1 LGLNP
6 GKYLALLSHSGSR
19 GVGFKIANHYSQLA
33 QRLHPNVD
41 PAARHLAWLDLNSE
55 AGAEYWLAMQLAGRF
70 AAANHRLI
78 HARVSAAIGLR
89 EAAAVENHHNY
100 AWAERLATG
109 EEVIVHRKGATP
121 AQAGVLGV
129 IPGSMGDAGYLVRGL
144 GSTDSLNSASHG
156 AGRAMSRTQAFKTIP
171 QAEMDRYLAERRVTL
186 LGGSLD
192 ESPLAYKPIDEVMSA
207 QRDLVETLGRFLPRM
222 VRMAGEPGED

>member
-1 LGLNP
+1 MDVYDLSIDHP
-6 GKYLALLSHSGSR
+6 GHSFVVE
-19 GVGFKIANHYSQLA
+19 GV
-33 QRLHPNVD
+33 V
-41 PAARHLAWLDLNSE
+41 
-55 AGAEYWLAMQLAGRF
+55 
-70 AAANHRLI
+70 
-78 HARVSAAIGLR
+78 V
-89 EAAAVENHHNY
+89 HNC
-100 AWAERLATG
+100 WAEAING
-109 EEVIVHRKGATP
+109 ETAIVHRKGATP
-121 AQAGVLGV
+121 AQTGVLGV

-156 AGRAMSRTQAFKTIP
+156 AGRAMSRAQAFKTIQ

-207 QRDLVETLGRFLPRM
+207 QRDLVETLGRFRPRI